1 MMLEQFNVYRNCSA
15 QTNKTLPYYMIVQN
29 DYYTDLA
36 TRVIIPLMRPQQL
49 PRWHQHAV
57 PRIR

>member
-29 DYYTDLA
+29 DYYAD
-36 TRVIIPLMRPQQL
+36 L
-49 PRWHQHAV
+49 PRESLFL
-57 PRIR
+57 